1 MGGTV
6 AKTKVIQWG
15 TGNVGQSSLSAVLK
29 HDDYELVGCYV
40 SSPNKVGTDAA
51 EFVGLPA
58 CGVKATND
66 LAHILSLMA
75 AVVLHMPLAAAQ
87 VNEDPSKDTNDI
99 CALLRSG
106 KNVITTVGYVYPK
119 AYGADVLKELEDACA
134 AGGVSLH
141 GTGVNPGFMAELVP
155 LIFTSHCQSIN
166 SILVREHSDFSF
178 YASPQIIFDVMGFS
192 LPPEEYEAHTA
203 RYRKWLSGLFEESVL
218 MMADGL
224 GVELDEL
231 TVESEVQVTTEDL
244 VIAAGPVPKGTVA
257 AQRWE
262 WCGVAYGRDVI
273 RLEAI
278 YKVHKSVAPEWQ
290 SPAWVCTIDGD
301 PRLHF
306 EANKWTTN
314 GLVGTAMRAVHAIPA
329 VCAAPTG
336 VRTFLDLPLVAGRG
350 VVAH

>member
-1 MGGTV
+1 MTI
-6 AKTKVIQWG
+6 KVIQWG
-15 TGNVGQSSLSAVLK
+15 TGNVGQASLSTILT
-29 HDDYELVGCYV
+29 HNDYELVGCYV
-40 SSPNKVGTDAA
+40 SSPSKVGKDAA
-51 EFVGLPA
+51 DFVGLAPS
-58 CGVKATND
+58 GVKATND
-66 LAHILSLMA
+66 LASILALHA
-75 AVVLHMPLAAAQ
+75 DVVLHMPLSAAQ
-87 VNEDPSKDTNDI
+87 VNEDPRKDTKDI

-119 AYGADVLKELEDACA
+119 AYGADVLQELEDACA

-155 LIFTSHCQSIN
+155 LIFSSHCRSIN

-178 YASPQIIFDVMGFS
+178 YPSPQIIFDGMGFS
-192 LPPEEYEAHTA
+192 FTPEKYEDHTA
-203 RYRKWLSGLFEESVL
+203 RYREWLSGLFKESVL
-218 MMADGL
+218 MIADGL
-224 GVELDEL
+224 GVDLDEI
-231 TVESEVQVTTEDL
+231 TVDSEVQLAPEDIT
-244 VIAAGPVPKGTVA
+244 IAAGLVPRGTVA

-301 PRLHF
+301 PKLHF
-306 EANKWTTN
+306 EANKWTTD
-314 GLVGTAMRAVHAIPA
+314 GLVGTALRAVHSIPS

-336 VRTFLDLPLVAGRG
+336 VRTFLDLPLVAGKG
-350 VVAH
+350 VVAK

>member
-1 MGGTV
+1 MSIS
-6 AKTKVIQWG
+6 VIQWG
-15 TGNVGQSSLSAVLK
+15 TGNVGQAALRSVLE
-29 HDDYELVGCYV
+29 HDNYELVGCYV
-40 SSPNKVGTDAA
+40 SSPSKVGVDAA
-51 EFVGLPA
+51 DFVGLPA
-58 CGVKATND
+58 CGVKATSDINE
-66 LAHILSLMA
+66 ILKLKA
-75 AVVLHMPLAAAQ
+75 DVVLHMPLSGAQ
-87 VNEDPSKDTNDI
+87 VNEDPTNDTTDI

-119 AYGADVLKELEDACA
+119 AYGADVLRELEDACA
-134 AGGVSLH
+134 FGGVSLH

-155 LIFTSHCQSIN
+155 LIFTSHSQSIK

-192 LPPEEYEAHTA
+192 LTPDAYEEHTA

-224 GVELDEL
+224 GLELDEL
-231 TVESEVQVTTEDL
+231 TVESEIELAKEDL
-244 VIAAGPVPKGTVA
+244 TIAAGLVPQGTVA

-278 YKVHKSVAPEWQ
+278 YKVHKSVAPQWQ
-290 SPAWVCTIDGD
+290 SPAWVCTIEGT

-306 EANKWTTN
+306 EADKWTTN
-314 GLVGTAMRAVHAIPA
+314 GLVGTAMRAFHSIPA
-329 VCAAPTG
+329 VVNAPAG
-336 VRTFLDLPLVAGRG
+336 VRTFLDLPLVAGAN
-350 VVAH
+350 VVQQ